1 MEIGPIWRSMRRNKG
16 GFILIAL
23 QIAVTMT
30 IMVNAVAII
39 QERSVDMARPSGL
52 DEANTFA
59 LASVSFVDGIDKKRL
74 IDEDLD
80 LIRRTNGVLSATS
93 TNSFPLR
100 RGGWS
105 EGVSL
110 EPGEGVSDSSTAL
123 YFSDEHTVETFALE
137 FMEGEN
143 FAPNHVDWVD
153 RERNDWPPV
162 AIVTE
167 ALAKD
172 LFPDEDGSYLGKT
185 FYIGNDN
192 PVSIIGVV
200 DRLQAPWPNWAG
212 LERSM
217 LVPQRRDGDFVRYV
231 IRTEPGLRDQ
241 LMPQIEEMLATSNPD
256 RIIQSVRTMDDV
268 RKMAY
273 LGEAAMI
280 KLLGFVVALLTAITG
295 LGIVGLASF
304 NVSRRTRQIGIRRA
318 LGATR
323 ASIIRHFMIEN
334 FLVST
339 VGVTAGAILAVALNI
354 LLVEAFAL
362 EPMAWYVIPSAMVM
376 LWLVGQVA
384 VAGPAHKASNVTP
397 AIATR
402 SI

>member
-16 GFILIAL
+16 GFILIAV

-80 LIRRTNGVLSATS
+80 LIRNTNGVLSATS

-123 YFSDEHTVETFALE
+123 YFSDEHTLETFALE
-137 FMEGEN
+137 LIEGEN
-143 FAPNHVDWVD
+143 FAANQVDWVD
-153 RERNDWPPV
+153 RESNDWPPV

-172 LFPDEDGSYLGKT
+172 LFPEEDGSYLGKT

-192 PVSIIGVV
+192 PVNIIGVV
-200 DRLQAPWPNWAG
+200 DRLQAPWPNWSG

-217 LVPQRRDGDFVRYV
+217 LVPQRRDDDFVRYV
-231 IRTEPGLRDQ
+231 IRTEPGLRDV
-241 LMPQIEEMLATSNPD
+241 LMPQIEEQLATRNPD

-280 KLLGFVVALLTAITG
+280 KLLGFVVALLTVVTG

-323 ASIIRHFMIEN
+323 ASVMRHFMIEN
-334 FLVST
+334 LLVST
-339 VGVTAGAILAVALNI
+339 VGVSAGAFLAVALNI

-384 VAGPAHKASNVTP
+384 VAGPAHRASNVSP

>member
-1 MEIGPIWRSMRRNKG
+1 MEIGPIWRSMLRNKG
-16 GFILIAL
+16 GFILIAV

-80 LIRRTNGVLSATS
+80 LIRNTAGVVSATS
-93 TNSFPLR
+93 SNSFPLR

-137 FMEGEN
+137 LIEGNN
-143 FAPNHVDWVD
+143 FAPNQVSWVV
-153 RERNDWPPV
+153 RESNDWPPV

-172 LFPDEDGSYLGKT
+172 LFPEEAGTYLGKT
-185 FYIGNDN
+185 FYVGDDN
-192 PVSIIGVV
+192 PVNIIGVV
-200 DRLQAPWPNWAG
+200 ERLQAPWPSWSG

-217 LVPQRRDGDFVRYV
+217 LVPQRRDDDFVRYI
-231 IRTEPGLRDQ
+231 IRTEPGFRDQ
-241 LMPQIEEMLATSNPD
+241 LMPQIEELLATSNPD

-280 KLLGFVVALLTAITG
+280 KLLSFVVALLTVITG

-323 ASIIRHFMIEN
+323 VSIVRHFMVEN

-339 VGVTAGAILAVALNI
+339 IGVAMGGILAVALNM
-354 LLVEAFAL
+354 LLVEKFAL
-362 EPMAWYVIPSAMVM
+362 EPMAWYVIPSAMVS
-376 LWLVGQVA
+376 LWLVGQAA
-384 VAGPAHKASNVTP
+384 VAGPARRASNVTP

>member
-1 MEIGPIWRSMRRNKG
+1 MEIGPIWRSMLRNKG
-16 GFILIAL
+16 GFILIAV

-80 LIRRTNGVLSATS
+80 LIKNTAGVVSATS
-93 TNSFPLR
+93 SNSFPLR

-137 FMEGEN
+137 LIEGNN
-143 FAPNHVDWVD
+143 FAPNQVSWVV
-153 RERNDWPPV
+153 RESNDWPPV

-172 LFPDEDGSYLGKT
+172 LFPEEAGTYLGKT
-185 FYIGNDN
+185 FYVGDDN
-192 PVSIIGVV
+192 PVNIIGVV
-200 DRLQAPWPNWAG
+200 ERLQAPWPSWSG

-217 LVPQRRDGDFVRYV
+217 LVPQRRDDDFVRYI
-231 IRTEPGLRDQ
+231 IRTEPGFRDQ
-241 LMPQIEEMLATSNPD
+241 LMPQIEELLATSNPD

-280 KLLGFVVALLTAITG
+280 KLLSFVVALLTVITG

-323 ASIIRHFMIEN
+323 VSIVRHFMVEN

-339 VGVTAGAILAVALNI
+339 IGVAMGGILAVALNM
-354 LLVEAFAL
+354 LLVEKFAL
-362 EPMAWYVIPSAMVM
+362 EPMAWYVIPSAMVS
-376 LWLVGQVA
+376 LWLVGQAA
-384 VAGPAHKASNVTP
+384 VAGPARRASNVTP

>member
-1 MEIGPIWRSMRRNKG
+1 MEIGPIWRSMLRNKG
-16 GFILIAL
+16 GFILIAV

-80 LIRRTNGVLSATS
+80 LIKNTAGVVSATS
-93 TNSFPLR
+93 SNSFPLR

-137 FMEGEN
+137 LIEGNN
-143 FAPNHVDWVD
+143 FTPNQVSWVV
-153 RERNDWPPV
+153 RESNDWPPV

-172 LFPDEDGSYLGKT
+172 LFPDEAGTYLGKT
-185 FYIGNDN
+185 FYVGDDN
-192 PVSIIGVV
+192 PVNIIGVV
-200 DRLQAPWPNWAG
+200 ERLQAPWPSWSG

-217 LVPQRRDGDFVRYV
+217 LVPQRRDDDFVRYI
-231 IRTEPGLRDQ
+231 IRTEPGFRDQ
-241 LMPQIEEMLATSNPD
+241 LMPQIEELLATSNPD

-280 KLLGFVVALLTAITG
+280 KLLSFVVALLTVITG

-323 ASIIRHFMIEN
+323 VSIVRHFMVEN

-339 VGVTAGAILAVALNI
+339 IGVAMGGILAVALNM
-354 LLVEAFAL
+354 LLVEKFAL
-362 EPMAWYVIPSAMVM
+362 EPMAWYVIPSAMVS
-376 LWLVGQVA
+376 LWLVGQAA
-384 VAGPAHKASNVTP
+384 VAGPARRASNVTP

>member
-1 MEIGPIWRSMRRNKG
+1 MEIGPIWRSMLRNKG
-16 GFILIAL
+16 GFILIAV

-39 QERSVDMARPSGL
+39 QERSVDMARPSGI

-74 IDEDLD
+74 IAEDLD
-80 LIRRTNGVLSATS
+80 LIRNTAGVVSATS
-93 TNSFPLR
+93 SNSFPLR

-137 FMEGEN
+137 LIEGDN
-143 FAPNHVDWVD
+143 FTANQVDWVD
-153 RERNDWPPV
+153 RASNDWPPV

-172 LFPDEDGSYLGKT
+172 LFPDEDGSYLGKM
-185 FYIGNDN
+185 FYIGDDN
-192 PVSIIGVV
+192 PVNIIGVV
-200 DRLQAPWPNWAG
+200 ERLQAPWPNWSG

-217 LVPQRRDGDFVRYV
+217 LVPQRRDDNFVRYI
-231 IRTEPGLRDQ
+231 IRTEPGLRDE
-241 LMPQIEEMLATSNPD
+241 LMPHVEEMLATKNPD

-280 KLLGFVVALLTAITG
+280 KLLSFVVVLLTAITG

-323 ASIIRHFMIEN
+323 ASVMRHFMIEN

-339 VGVTAGAILAVALNI
+339 VGVAVGAILAVALNMV
-354 LLVEAFAL
+354 LVESFAL
-362 EPMAWYVIPSAMVM
+362 EPMAWYVIPSAMLL

-384 VAGPAHKASNVTP
+384 VAGPANRASNVTP

>member
-1 MEIGPIWRSMRRNKG
+1 MELGPIWRSMLRNKG
-16 GFILIAL
+16 GFILIAV

-80 LIRRTNGVLSATS
+80 LIRNTAGVVSATS
-93 TNSFPLR
+93 SNSFPLR

-123 YFSDEHTVETFALE
+123 YFSDEHTMETFALE
-137 FMEGEN
+137 LIEGNN
-143 FAPNHVDWVD
+143 FTPNQVSWVV
-153 RERNDWPPV
+153 RESNDWPPV

-172 LFPDEDGSYLGKT
+172 LFPDEAGTYLGKT
-185 FYIGNDN
+185 FYVGDDN
-192 PVSIIGVV
+192 PVNIIGVV
-200 DRLQAPWPNWAG
+200 ERLQAPWPSWSG

-217 LVPQRRDGDFVRYV
+217 LVPQRRDDDFVRYI
-231 IRTEPGLRDQ
+231 IRTEPGFRDQ
-241 LMPQIEEMLATSNPD
+241 LMPQIEELLATSNPD

-280 KLLGFVVALLTAITG
+280 KLLSFVVALLTVITG

-323 ASIIRHFMIEN
+323 VSIVRHFMVEN

-339 VGVTAGAILAVALNI
+339 IGVAMGGILAVALNM
-354 LLVEAFAL
+354 LLVEKFAL
-362 EPMAWYVIPSAMVM
+362 EPMAWYVIPSAMVS
-376 LWLVGQVA
+376 LWLVGQAA
-384 VAGPAHKASNVTP
+384 VAGPARRASNVTP

>member
-16 GFILIAL
+16 GFILIAV

-80 LIRRTNGVLSATS
+80 LIRNTHGVLSATS

-123 YFSDEHTVETFALE
+123 YFSDEHTLETFALE
-137 FMEGEN
+137 LIEGEN
-143 FAPNHVDWVD
+143 FAANQVDWVD
-153 RERNDWPPV
+153 RESNDWPPV

-172 LFPDEDGSYLGKT
+172 LFPEEDGSYLGKT

-192 PVSIIGVV
+192 PVNIIGVV
-200 DRLQAPWPNWAG
+200 DRLQAPWPNWSG

-217 LVPQRRDGDFVRYV
+217 LVPQRRDDDFVRYV
-231 IRTEPGLRDQ
+231 IRTEPGLRDM
-241 LMPQIEEMLATSNPD
+241 LMPQIEEQLATRNPD
-256 RIIQSVRTMDDV
+256 RIIQSVQTMNDV

-280 KLLGFVVALLTAITG
+280 KLLGFVVALLTVITG

-323 ASIIRHFMIEN
+323 ASVMRHFMIEN
-334 FLVST
+334 LLVST
-339 VGVTAGAILAVALNI
+339 VGVSAGAFLAVALNI
-354 LLVEAFAL
+354 VLVEAFAL

-384 VAGPAHKASNVTP
+384 VAGPAHRASNVSP

>member
-1 MEIGPIWRSMRRNKG
+1 MEIGPIWRSMLRNKG
-16 GFILIAL
+16 GFILIAV

-80 LIRRTNGVLSATS
+80 LIKNTAGVVSATS
-93 TNSFPLR
+93 SNSFPLR

-123 YFSDEHTVETFALE
+123 YFSDEHTMETFALE
-137 FMEGEN
+137 LIEGNN
-143 FAPNHVDWVD
+143 FTPNQVSWVV
-153 RERNDWPPV
+153 RESNDWPPV

-172 LFPDEDGSYLGKT
+172 LFPEEAGTYLGKT
-185 FYIGNDN
+185 FYVGDDN
-192 PVSIIGVV
+192 PVNIIGVV
-200 DRLQAPWPNWAG
+200 ERLQAPWPSWSG

-217 LVPQRRDGDFVRYV
+217 LVPQRRDDDFVRYI
-231 IRTEPGLRDQ
+231 IRTEPGFRDQ
-241 LMPQIEEMLATSNPD
+241 LMPQIEELLATSNPD

-280 KLLGFVVALLTAITG
+280 KLLSFVVALLTVITG

-323 ASIIRHFMIEN
+323 VSIVRHFMVEN

-339 VGVTAGAILAVALNI
+339 IGVAMGGILAVALNM
-354 LLVEAFAL
+354 LLVEKFAL
-362 EPMAWYVIPSAMVM
+362 EPMAWYVIPSAMVS
-376 LWLVGQVA
+376 LWLVGQAA
-384 VAGPAHKASNVTP
+384 VAGPARRASNVTP

>member
-1 MEIGPIWRSMRRNKG
+1 MEIGPIWRSMLRNKG
-16 GFILIAL
+16 GFILIAV

-80 LIRRTNGVLSATS
+80 LIRNTAGVVSATS
-93 TNSFPLR
+93 SNSFPLR

-137 FMEGEN
+137 LIEGNN
-143 FAPNHVDWVD
+143 FTPNQVSWVV
-153 RERNDWPPV
+153 RESNDWPPV

-172 LFPDEDGSYLGKT
+172 LFPDEAGTYLGKT
-185 FYIGNDN
+185 FYVGDDN
-192 PVSIIGVV
+192 PVNIIGVV
-200 DRLQAPWPNWAG
+200 ERLQAPWPSWSG

-217 LVPQRRDGDFVRYV
+217 LVPQRRDDDFVRYI
-231 IRTEPGLRDQ
+231 IRTEPGFRDQ
-241 LMPQIEEMLATSNPD
+241 LMPQIEELLATSNPD

-280 KLLGFVVALLTAITG
+280 KLLSFVVALLTVITG

-323 ASIIRHFMIEN
+323 VSIVRHFMVEN

-339 VGVTAGAILAVALNI
+339 IGVAMGGILAVALNM
-354 LLVEAFAL
+354 LLVEKFAL
-362 EPMAWYVIPSAMVM
+362 EPMAWYVIPSAMVS
-376 LWLVGQVA
+376 LWLVGQAA
-384 VAGPAHKASNVTP
+384 VAGPARRASNVTP